1 MKLLRLITTSNLRLG
16 MPHIIFLTF
25 LYVGGKKL
33 ETFKKNDVKTGKVID
48 LTHEGHGVVK
58 VDRYP
63 IFIPN
68 ALIDEEIKFKLI
80 KVKKNFAIGKL
91 IEVIS
96 ESDDRV
102 TPPCIYYAKCGGC
115 QLQHMT
121 YRAQLDMKREQV
133 VNLFHRK
140 GPFENTTIKET
151 IGMDNPWRYRNK
163 SQIPV
168 GQGNSNQVI
177 MGFYRQRSHDIIDM
191 DSCLIQDEQHQKIMN
206 HVKQWLNELNISIYN
221 EKNQSGLMRHLV
233 VRTGYHTDEMMVIFV
248 TNGKK
253 FKNADVLVQKLISAY
268 PNVTSIK
275 QNINDTHSNVIMG
288 RQSVTLYGKDKIV
301 DQLSEVTFNISD
313 QSFYQINSAQTEKL
327 YQQAIDYAQLTGEE
341 IVLDTYCG
349 IGTIGLYM
357 APQAKHVY
365 GVEVV
370 PSAIKDA
377 EENATKNQLNNTT
390 FECGKAEDVI
400 LEWKAQGIRPDVVM
414 VDPPRKGCDETF
426 VKTLLKLNPKRIVYI
441 SCNPSTQQR
450 DAQLLSDNYHL
461 VEITPVDMFPQTT
474 HIETVAL
481 FERKEN

>member
-1 MKLLRLITTSNLRLG
+1 M
-16 MPHIIFLTF
+16 
-25 LYVGGKKL
+25 
-33 ETFKKNDVKTGKVID
+33 ETLKKNEVHTGKVID

-58 VDRYP
+58 IDRYP
-63 IFIPN
+63 VFVPN
-68 ALIDEEIKFKLI
+68 ALIEEEIEYKLI

-91 IEVIS
+91 LEVKNKS
-96 ESDDRV
+96 KDRV
-102 TPPCIYYAKCGGC
+102 EPPCVYYYKCGGC

-121 YRAQLDMKREQV
+121 YQAQLNMKKEQV

-140 GPFENTTIKET
+140 GLFEDTPIQPTL
-151 IGMDNPWRYRNK
+151 GMEQPWRYRNK

-168 GQGNSNQVI
+168 GKDKDNKAI

-191 DSCLIQDEQHQKIMN
+191 DSCLIQDEQHQNIMN
-206 HVKQWLNELNISIYN
+206 YVKHWFNELNMSIYD
-221 EKNQSGLMRHLV
+221 EKNKRGLMRHLV
-233 VRTGYHTDEMMVIFV
+233 IRTGYHTDEIMVIFV

-253 FKNADVLVQKLISAY
+253 FKNANVLVQKLISEF
-268 PNVTSIK
+268 PNITSIK

-288 RQSVTLYGKDKIV
+288 PQSVTLYGKDKIV
-301 DQLSEVTFNISD
+301 DELSEVTFNISD

-327 YQQAIDYAQLTGEE
+327 YQKAIDYAQLTGEE

-377 EENATKNQLNNTT
+377 QENATKNQLNNTT

-400 LEWKAQGIRPDVVM
+400 LEWKAQGIKPDVVM

-426 VKTLLKLNPKRIVYI
+426 IKTLLKLNPKRIVYI

>member
-1 MKLLRLITTSNLRLG
+1 M
-16 MPHIIFLTF
+16 
-25 LYVGGKKL
+25 
-33 ETFKKNDVKTGKVID
+33 ETLKKNEVHTGKVID

-58 VDRYP
+58 IDRYP
-63 IFIPN
+63 VFVPN
-68 ALIDEEIKFKLI
+68 ALIEEEIEYKLI

-91 IEVIS
+91 LEVKNKS
-96 ESDDRV
+96 KDRV
-102 TPPCIYYAKCGGC
+102 EPPCVYYYKCGGC

-121 YRAQLDMKREQV
+121 YQAQLNMKKEQV

-140 GPFENTTIKET
+140 GPFEDTPIQPTL
-151 IGMDNPWRYRNK
+151 GMEQPWRYRNK

-168 GQGNSNQVI
+168 GKDKDNKAI

-191 DSCLIQDEQHQKIMN
+191 DSCLIQDEQHQNIMN
-206 HVKQWLNELNISIYN
+206 YVKHWFNELNMSIYD
-221 EKNQSGLMRHLV
+221 EKNKRGLMRHLV
-233 VRTGYHTDEMMVIFV
+233 IRTGYHTDEIMVIFV

-253 FKNADVLVQKLISAY
+253 FKNANVLVQKLISEF
-268 PNVTSIK
+268 PNITSIK

-288 RQSVTLYGKDKIV
+288 PQSVTLYGKDKIV
-301 DQLSEVTFNISD
+301 DELSEVTFNISD

-327 YQQAIDYAQLTGEE
+327 YQKAIDYAQLTGEE

-377 EENATKNQLNNTT
+377 QENATKNQLNNTT

-400 LEWKAQGIRPDVVM
+400 LEWKAQGIKPDVVM

-426 VKTLLKLNPKRIVYI
+426 IKTLLKLNPKRIVYI

-450 DAQLLSDNYHL
+450 DAQLLSDNNHL

>member
-1 MKLLRLITTSNLRLG
+1 MICPNLF
-16 MPHIIFLTF
+16 IC
-25 LYVGGKKL
+25 GGNKV
-33 ETFKKNDVKTGKVID
+33 ETLKKNDVLTGQVVD

-58 VDRYP
+58 IDRYP

-68 ALIDEEIKFKLI
+68 TLIDEKIEYKVI

-91 IEVIS
+91 IKVIT
-96 ESDDRV
+96 ESDARV
-102 TPPCIYYAKCGGC
+102 EPPCIYYYKCGGC
-115 QLQHMT
+115 QLQHMS
-121 YRAQLDMKREQV
+121 YQAQLNMKKEQV

-140 GPFENTTIKET
+140 AKFTNTVIKDT
-151 IGMDNPWRYRNK
+151 VGMEDPWRYRNK

-168 GQGNSNQVI
+168 GLSKDQQPI

-191 DSCLIQDEQHQKIMN
+191 ESCLIQDQQHQQVMN
-206 HVKQWLNELNISIYN
+206 DLKQLISELNISVYN
-221 EKNQSGLMRHLV
+221 EKTKKGLLRHLV
-233 VRTGYHTDEMMVIFV
+233 VRTGHYTNQLMIILV
-248 TNGKK
+248 TNGKA
-253 FKNADVLVQKLISAY
+253 FKQAESLVDALVRKY

-275 QNINDTHSNVIMG
+275 QNINDAHSNVIMG
-288 RQSVTLYGKDKIV
+288 PQSITLYGEEEIE

-313 QSFYQINSAQTEKL
+313 QSFYQINSHQTEKL
-327 YQQAIDYAQLTGEE
+327 YQQALDYAQLTGNE

-357 APQAKHVY
+357 AENAKHVY

-377 EENATKNQLNNTT
+377 KQNATINQFENTT
-390 FECGKAEDVI
+390 FVCGKAEEVI
-400 LEWKAQGIRPDVVM
+400 LEWKSEGIRPDVVM

-426 VKTLLKLNPKRIVYI
+426 LETILELNPKRIVYI

-450 DAQLLSDNYHL
+450 DAHILSRQYEL
-461 VEITPVDMFPQTT
+461 KEITPVDMFPQTT

-481 FERKEN
+481 FERK